1 MDQIDLSGKVAIITG
16 ASSGIG
22 AETAFVFARFGAK
35 LALVG
40 RDEVRL
46 LETVTKC
53 LAINDVVPL
62 WIPLD
67 LAHEGV
73 CETVVQR
80 TIETYGRLD
89 VLVNCAGKVAI
100 SYLSDQSMKVFDD
113 LMNVNF
119 RVPYHLSQL
128 SLPHL
133 IKTKGNII
141 NIGSSM
147 SKRTQKGMLGYT
159 VAKAALQMFSR
170 QAAFELA
177 PLGVR
182 INSIS
187 PGPTNTNIVANLIV
201 HNPQLMDEI
210 NSVVKES
217 SSYGKYLDPKEIAL
231 LICLTASDVFPSL
244 NGSDILFDGAAS
256 MA

>member
-1 MDQIDLSGKVAIITG
+1 MDKIDLSGKVAIITG
-16 ASSGIG
+16 ASSDIG
-22 AETAFVFARFGAK
+22 AETATAFARYGAK
-35 LALVG
+35 LSLVG

-53 LAINDVVPL
+53 LAIADVVPL

-67 LAHEGV
+67 LAHKGV
-73 CETVVQR
+73 CETVVQK

-89 VLVNCAGKVAI
+89 ILVNCAGKVAI
-100 SYLSDQSMKVFDD
+100 SYLNDQSMEVFDD

-133 IKTKGNII
+133 IKAKGNII

-147 SKRTQKGMLGYT
+147 SKRNQPGMLGFT
-159 VAKAALQMFSR
+159 IAKAALQMFSR

-177 PLGVR
+177 P
-182 INSIS
+182 
-187 PGPTNTNIVANLIV
+187 
-201 HNPQLMDEI
+201 
-210 NSVVKES
+210 
-217 SSYGKYLDPKEIAL
+217 
-231 LICLTASDVFPSL
+231 
-244 NGSDILFDGAAS
+244 
-256 MA
+256 